1 RKWVYPKK
9 PSGWFYD
16 KRKWVSYILLAVL
29 LSSPF
34 IKINGN
40 QLFLFNVLERKFSIF
55 GFTFWPQDFYIVVV
69 AMIICVVF
77 IALFTV
83 VFGMVVCV
91 CICPQFIYM
100 ELVFLRI
107 EYCDEGDRVA
117 QIRLSQLEW
126 NAEKIRNKGFK
137 WLIFFIISFVIAN

>member
-1 RKWVYPKK
+1 MSNVADDSFRDTIGTVDEDGKRKWVYPKK

-83 VFGMVVCV
+83 AFGRVFCGWRSEEHTSELQSRPHLVC
-91 CICPQFIYM
+91 
-100 ELVFLRI
+100 
-107 EYCDEGDRVA
+107 
-117 QIRLSQLEW
+117 RLL
-126 NAEKIRNKGFK
+126 
-137 WLIFFIISFVIAN
+137 